1 MMQKAQRYFD
11 ELQDITAEL
20 IETKSEMKKKELSID
35 SLELKLDKLSSSDY
49 RGITPKESKH
59 SKKFS

>member
-35 SLELKLDKLSSSDY
+35 SLELKLDKLSYSNKMKD
-49 RGITPKESKH
+49 I
-59 SKKFS
+59 